1 MLGWIGML
9 LLGGMLVRPACGQPG
24 MLPETRAY
32 QARSVANL
40 FVTLDDGDTVDGLIA
55 RLPAGWRLREAVV
68 LRYGSERVPAQVEPA
83 EASEQYLIRPDRP
96 LSGPH
101 EVALRVDIGSAP
113 GIVEWSVVP
122 FVQDE
127 SGRTPLEARR
137 ETHRVEVERLL
148 VGTASDN
155 HALRFT
161 GASPQPIQLRRRA
174 LPAIGPEAD
183 FTVEFWLKTTGLDEV
198 VLSAWS
204 GQEEQAYP
212 MEFVIDESGRLRY
225 YCGEPGRHQ
234 GLMTPGPIADG
245 RWHHIALTHE
255 QRTGQLR
262 LVLEGT
268 PVDSMTSGR
277 LPDDPTTA
285 TLALGGRPSDAFA
298 ASSEEEQPVFTGSLD
313 EVRFWSTARAPAA
326 VRRLARRTLDAE
338 REGRVSLSFESEIGS
353 SLLAEPGAGWERVP
367 SDLQFRTP
375 IRSLRAS
382 VQAQDVRLTWEAA
395 SARVNAFVIE
405 RSTDGQTFERID
417 RVPPQR
423 AQRSTTEDAAQYEY
437 VDPNAPGQVVFY
449 RIRQQFADG
458 TERVSGTLKIGLGS
472 APEQEGV
479 QLIGNFPNPF
489 GEATTVAYEVHER
502 QEVTVSVWDLSG
514 QRVAQLATGTHAPGY
529 YEKRFQASDLPSG
542 TYFVRLQTPEKMKTR
557 KMVVLK

>member
-9 LLGGMLVRPACGQPG
+9 LFGGMLARPACGQPG

-40 FVTLDDGDTVDGLIA
+40 FVTLDARSTVDGLTA

-83 EASEQYLIRPDRP
+83 EASDHYLVRPNRP
-96 LSGPH
+96 LRGPH
-101 EVALRVDIGSAP
+101 EIVLRVDVGPTP
-113 GIVEWSVVP
+113 GIVEWSIVP

-127 SGRTPLEARR
+127 NSRDVLETQR
-137 ETHRVEVERLL
+137 ETHRVEVERFL
-148 VGTASDN
+148 GGAASDN
-155 HALRFT
+155 HALRFSA
-161 GASPQPIQLRRRA
+161 ASLQPIQLRRRV
-174 LPAIGPEAD
+174 LPAIGPDRD

-204 GQEEQAYP
+204 GREEQAYP

-225 YCGEPGRHQ
+225 YCGEPGHHQ
-234 GLMTPGPIADG
+234 GLMTPGPVADG
-245 RWHHIALTHE
+245 RWHHVALTHE

-262 LVLEGT
+262 LMLEGI

-277 LPDDPTTA
+277 LPADPTME

-298 ASSEEEQPVFTGSLD
+298 SSSEAEHPVFTGALD
-313 EVRFWSTARAPAA
+313 EVRFWSMARTPAA
-326 VRRLARRTLDAE
+326 VRQLARRTLDAE
-338 REGRVSLSFESEIGS
+338 REGRVSLSFESEIPPT
-353 SLLAEPGAGWERVP
+353 LLAESGAGWERTP
-367 SDLQFRTP
+367 SDLKFRTP
-375 IRSLRAS
+375 IRALRAS

-395 SARVNAFVIE
+395 AARVEAFVIE

-423 AQRSTTEDAAQYEY
+423 IQRGTTEDAARYEY
-437 VDPNAPGQVVFY
+437 VDPSAPGQVVFY

-458 TERVSGTLKIGLGS
+458 TERVSGTLKMGLGT
-472 APEQEGV
+472 APEQNGV
-479 QLIGNFPNPF
+479 RLIGNFPNPF
-489 GEATTVAYEVHER
+489 GEMTTVAYEVHER
-502 QEVTVSVWDLSG
+502 QEVSVTVWDLSG
-514 QRVAQLATGTHAPGY
+514 QRVAELATGTHAPGY
-529 YEKRFQASDLPSG
+529 YEKPFQAGDLPSG

-557 KMVVLK
+557 KMVLLK